1 MTSFELETILCAV
14 FNFQAKEQLNCG
26 ALEERLLFS
35 TDTSTEPAEYPWM
48 GILYQVKGKLV

>member
-1 MTSFELETILCAV
+1 M

-48 GILYQVKGKLV
+48 GILYQVKGNGLAGEVQFAEK